1 MTEGRLEAGGSGRS
15 RLVCLDDERVVE
27 FGRAIVLGRHP
38 LNDVVLD
45 HPRISGRHAAIE
57 WDGAAWRIRDLGSRN
72 GTSVG
77 QRRLRQPRTLREGD
91 VVRLAG
97 EVRWR
102 VDRLRPPVGDVTL
115 VRTAT
120 AGDPDGLAGLALVLG
135 LGGSDAGVLR
145 VVHPGGEWTA
155 HPGQRLVL
163 LHALASACGEWVPD
177 EAVALR
183 LWGRLGMQQRDPS
196 ALHKLIHD
204 TRAMFREQGID
215 PWFVQKRGGRTRL
228 ALAPRSVTVLDGE
241 LEVDK

>member
-1 MTEGRLEAGGSGRS
+1 MTEGRPAAGGRS
-15 RLVCLDDERVVE
+15 RLVCLDDGRIAE
-27 FGRAIVLGRHP
+27 FGRSITFGRHP
-38 LNDVVLD
+38 LNDVVVD
-45 HPRISGRHAAIE
+45 HPRISGRHAVVE
-57 WDGAAWRIRDLGSRN
+57 WAGEAWRIRDLGSRN

-77 QRRLRQPRTLREGD
+77 RRRLRQPRALREGD

-97 EVRWR
+97 EIRWR
-102 VDRLRPPVGDVTL
+102 VDCLRPPVDDVTL

-120 AGDPDGLAGLALVLG
+120 AGDPGGLTGLRLVLG
-135 LGGSDAGVLR
+135 LGGLDGGVLR
-145 VVHPGGEWTA
+145 VIHPAGEWTA

-177 EAVALR
+177 EDVALR

-228 ALAPRSVTVLDGE
+228 ALSPESVKVVDGE
-241 LEVDK
+241 LDA